1 VRTEPYPRLVSVR
14 REGSHNTEPEGSTP
28 SHSLSNMLFSDIYI
42 GLDALIKG
50 EFMRLGQG
58 GYAAA
63 DEP

>member
-1 VRTEPYPRLVSVR
+1 
-14 REGSHNTEPEGSTP
+14 
-28 SHSLSNMLFSDIYI
+28 MLFSGIYI

>member
-1 VRTEPYPRLVSVR
+1 
-14 REGSHNTEPEGSTP
+14 
-28 SHSLSNMLFSDIYI
+28 MLFSGIYS

-63 DEP
+63 DESRAVDFKSFF